1 MLNLSEAEAPHR
13 GVRLTRLTLT
23 RFRNYDAL
31 RLELTGAP
39 VVLVGPNGAG
49 KTNLMEAV
57 SLLTPGRG
65 LRGAQYGDLARLP
78 EGRGWAVAARLE
90 GPLGEARLGTAWE
103 RNGDADSEAIP
114 FPGGAARQ
122 VLIDGR
128 PASGSGQFAGH
139 VRILWL
145 TPAMDRLFTGPASD
159 RRKFLDRLVAAFD
172 ADHAA
177 RVNSLDKGLRE
188 RNRLLA
194 ERAGERTWL
203 AAVEHELAE
212 AAVAVAAARVA
223 AIEAMSV
230 YLNEAPSG
238 RRASPF
244 PLAAL
249 ALEGELEAQ
258 VSAAPAVQ
266 VEDEYRRMLH
276 DSRKIDQAAGR
287 TLKGPHRSDLAVI
300 HAARSMPARACSTG
314 EQKALLIG
322 LVLAQARAVR
332 DSFGGWAPLVLLDEV
347 TAHLDAERRAGL
359 FDELDHLGAQAW
371 MTGTDKALFAGL
383 GDRADMAE
391 IESGAL
397 GRFSPATACEGTT

>member
-1 MLNLSEAEAPHR
+1 MLQASAADTLAR

-57 SLLTPGRG
+57 SLFTAGRG

-78 EGRGWAVAARLE
+78 DGRGWAVAARIE
-90 GPLGEARLGTAWE
+90 GPAGEVRLGTAWE
-103 RNGDADSEAIP
+103 RNGDQESEA
-114 FPGGAARQ
+114 AAQRQ

-128 PASGSGQFAGH
+128 PASGSGAFGEH

-145 TPAMDRLFTGPASD
+145 TPAMDRLFTGPASE

-172 ADHAA
+172 ADHGA
-177 RVNSLDKGLRE
+177 RVNALDKGLRE
-188 RNRLLA
+188 RNRLLT
-194 ERAGERTWL
+194 ERAGEKAWL
-203 AAVEHELAE
+203 AAVEQELAE

-223 AIEAMSV
+223 AVEAMHG
-230 YLNEAPSG
+230 YLGEAPSG
-238 RRASPF
+238 RRASQF
-244 PLAAL
+244 PLASL
-249 ALEGELEAQ
+249 ALEGELEARLC
-258 VSAAPAVQ
+258 AAPAVQ

-276 DSRKIDQAAGR
+276 DSRSIDQAAGR
-287 TLKGPHRSDLAVI
+287 TLIGPHRSDLAVT
-300 HAARSMPARACSTG
+300 HAGHAMPARACSTG

-332 DSFGGWAPLVLLDEV
+332 DSFGGRAPLVLLDEV

-359 FDELDHLGAQAW
+359 FAELADLGAQAW
-371 MTGTDKALFAGL
+371 MTGTDKALFGAL
-383 GDRADMAE
+383 AASADMAE
-391 IESGAL
+391 IGSGAL
-397 GRFSPATACEGTT
+397 RRFTPATACGRTT

>member
-1 MLNLSEAEAPHR
+1 MLHASEANTLHR

-31 RLELTGAP
+31 RLELSGAP

-57 SLLTPGRG
+57 SLFTSGRG
-65 LRGAQYGDLARLP
+65 LRGAQYADLARLP
-78 EGRGWAVAARLE
+78 ESRGWAVAARID
-90 GPLGEARLGTAWE
+90 GPGGEVRLGTAWE
-103 RNGDADSEAIP
+103 RNGDQEGEA
-114 FPGGAARQ
+114 AAQRQ

-128 PASGSGQFAGH
+128 PASGSGAFAGH

-159 RRKFLDRLVAAFD
+159 RRKFLDRMVSALD
-172 ADHAA
+172 ADHGP
-177 RVNSLDKGLRE
+177 RVNALDKGLRE

-194 ERAGERTWL
+194 EWAGEKAWL
-203 AAVEHELAE
+203 HAVEQELAE

-223 AIEAMSV
+223 AVEAMHG
-230 YLNEAPSG
+230 YLGEAPSG
-238 RRASPF
+238 RKASAF

-249 ALEGELEAQ
+249 ALEGELEGRVA
-258 VSAAPAVQ
+258 AAPAVQ
-266 VEDEYRRMLH
+266 VEDEYRKMLH
-276 DSRKIDQAAGR
+276 DSRSIDQAAGR
-287 TLKGPHRSDLAVI
+287 TLIGPHRSDLAVTHMR
-300 HAARSMPARACSTG
+300 HAMPARACSTG

-359 FDELDHLGAQAW
+359 FAELNDLGAQTW
-371 MTGTDKALFAGL
+371 VTGTDKALFAAL
-383 GDRADMAE
+383 GASADVAE
-391 IESGAL
+391 IESGAVR
-397 GRFSPATACEGTT
+397 RFSPAAACGRTT

>member
-1 MLNLSEAEAPHR
+1 MLKLSEADAPCR

-23 RFRNYDAL
+23 GFRNYDAL

-57 SLLTPGRG
+57 SLLSPGRG

-78 EGRGWAVAARLE
+78 DGRGWAVAARLA
-90 GPLGEARLGTAWE
+90 GPLGEARLGTAWQGG
-103 RNGDADSEAIP
+103 GDTDNEA
-114 FPGGAARQ
+114 AASRQ
-122 VLIDGR
+122 VRIDGR

-159 RRKFLDRLVAAFD
+159 RRKFLDRLVSAFD
-172 ADHAA
+172 ADHAT
-177 RVNSLDKGLRE
+177 RVSSLDKGLRE

-194 ERAGERTWL
+194 ERSAEKTWL
-203 AAVEHELAE
+203 TAVEQELAE

-223 AIEAMSV
+223 AIEAMDA
-230 YLNEAPSG
+230 YLSEAPSG
-238 RRASPF
+238 RQASPF

-249 ALEGELEAQ
+249 ALEGELEGRL
-258 VSAAPAVQ
+258 SAAPAVQ

-287 TLKGPHRSDLAVI
+287 TLIGPHRSDLAVT
-300 HAARSMPARACSTG
+300 HAGRSMPARSCSTG

-347 TAHLDAERRAGL
+347 TAHLDAKRRAGL
-359 FDELDHLGAQAW
+359 FAELDHLGAQAW
-371 MTGTDKALFAGL
+371 MTGTDATLFAGL
-383 GDRADMAE
+383 SDSADMAE
-391 IESGAL
+391 IESGSL
-397 GRFSPATACEGTT
+397 RRFSPAPACGRTT